1 MTANGLPARLA
12 ELAVGSFIS
21 ARNPVPPWPQP
32 LELMAEL
39 RPLEQQR
46 LVRLEDPADVDGFG
60 TPTVRGGCGPGA
72 GSMWAA
78 PFRPPGVGCGPRPRC
93 PPDPSNSFDIIG
105 GRLPGRSCRGAR

>member
-72 GSMWAA
+72 GSMWVSTVQAA
-78 PFRPPGVGCGPRPRC
+78 GSRLWAPSGVLHDPP
-93 PPDPSNSFDIIG
+93 NSFDIIG